1 MRLLSRLAPILLS
14 VVAAV
19 PGAAQDLPAL
29 YDVVGVA
36 ADDVLNLREAPSA
49 GAAILGHLA
58 PDARGIEVMAIEGDW
73 AQVNLD
79 EGRAHAALRYLQA
92 QDGPGWAAL
101 QLPLRCFG
109 TEPFW
114 SISVEPALDVAAL
127 SRPDTTTRML
137 ELGPRW
143 PWGDLGAAPS
153 AGLAMRD
160 GFLMLRG
167 ESCSDGMSDREYGIA
182 ADLFLAGAT
191 AERLRGCCSLQP

>member
-1 MRLLSRLAPILLS
+1 
-14 VVAAV
+14 VV
-19 PGAAQDLPAL
+19 
-29 YDVVGVA
+29 
-36 ADDVLNLREAPSA
+36 
-49 GAAILGHLA
+49 
-58 PDARGIEVMAIEGDW
+58 AIEGDW

-79 EGRAHAALRYLQA
+79 EGRAHAALRYLVPQP
-92 QDGPGWAAL
+92 GPGWAAL
-101 QLPLRCFG
+101 QGPLRCFG

-114 SISVEPALDVAAL
+114 SLAVEPALGAAAL
-127 SRPDTTTRML
+127 SRPDATTRML

-143 PWGDLGAAPS
+143 PSEGLGAAPS

-167 ESCSDGMSDREYGIA
+167 EGCSDGMSERDYGIA